1 MSSLAN
7 EDLSLTRVVELED
20 MEVVEER
27 EEMVEPRVSFHSE
40 EERHMS
46 RKLPFEDPAKF
57 HEDVSTPSRMVRY
70 HSENER
76 DSSRGGS
83 SSESGEDDVIIAEY
97 TGTGEAIEQ
106 VGGLGQNPFNHNPY
120 SLNATL

>member
-1 MSSLAN
+1 M
-7 EDLSLTRVVELED
+7 TRVVELED

-46 RKLPFEDPAKF
+46 RKLPFEDPAKL
-57 HEDVSTPSRMVRY
+57 HEAGSTPSRMVRY